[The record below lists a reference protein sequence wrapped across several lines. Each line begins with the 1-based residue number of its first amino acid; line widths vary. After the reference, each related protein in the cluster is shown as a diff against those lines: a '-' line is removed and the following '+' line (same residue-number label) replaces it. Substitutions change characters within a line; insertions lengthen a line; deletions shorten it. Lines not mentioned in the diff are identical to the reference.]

1 MPPGLTVAFSAL
13 ILLLPAGRAYGS
25 VTTSFGCHDYTLVG
39 NVGLLTVGTFCSAA
53 LSFTPKGCCLAT
65 AHFVL
70 CSVLVPTPQLIL
82 T

>member
-13 ILLLPAGRAYGS
+13 ILLLPASRAYGS

-53 LSFTPKGCCLAT
+53 LSFTPKGCAALPRRTLFCVQCLSR
-65 AHFVL
+65 H
-70 CSVLVPTPQLIL
+70 PN
-82 T
+82 